1 MNIFKKVY
9 YSKYKKDSYAI
20 SNVDLVIDR
29 IFSKFKK
36 GIYVDIGCNHPIK
49 YNNTYLLFKRGWNGI
64 NIDSDEKSIK
74 EFNKLRKEDYN
85 VNTLIS
91 SSKKKINNY
100 FYHERSALN
109 TVDKKLVNSRKKKS
123 KKILKLETSTLEN
136 VLENSPYKNKKIN
149 LLSIDIENHEYEA
162 LKEFNF
168 NKYKIDMI
176 VTECLNLKLKKLETQ
191 SQSLKFILNSKIYK
205 LLKKNNYNLV
215 NWVNSDLVFINK
227 NSKI

>member
-91 SSKKKINNY
+91 SSKKKINYY

-109 TVDKKLVNSRKKKS
+109 TVDKKLVNSRKKKP

-162 LKEFNF
+162 LKNF
-168 NKYKIDMI
+168 KFKKYNIDCI
-176 VTECLNLKLKKLETQ
+176 VIEILNTSNREIETQ
-191 SQSLKFILNSKIYK
+191 NQNFDFILKSNIFK
-205 LLKKNNYNLV
+205 LLKRNNYKLV
-215 NWVNSDLVFINK
+215 NWVNSDLVFVNK
-227 NSKI
+227 KFKI

>member
-91 SSKKKINNY
+91 SSKKKINYY

-109 TVDKKLVNSRKKKS
+109 TVDKKLVNSRKKKP

>member
-91 SSKKKINNY
+91 SSKKKINYY

-109 TVDKKLVNSRKKKS
+109 TVDKKLVNSRKKKP

-191 SQSLKFILNSKIYK
+191 NQSLKFILNSKIYK

>member
-91 SSKKKINNY
+91 SSKKKINYY

-109 TVDKKLVNSRKKKS
+109 TVDKKLVNSRKKKP

-136 VLENSPYKNKKIN
+136 VLENSPYKHKKIN

-191 SQSLKFILNSKIYK
+191 NQSLKFILNSKIYK